1 MKRIV
6 TFGLLLSAATA
17 IWAQIS
23 KCDVNYDGEINTAD
37 VTAIY
42 NRIISGEEPQKPET
56 ADDLTYVTININGV
70 NYKMVLVEAGTFMM
84 GKTFDGDSRNESALP
99 VHQVTL
105 TDDYWIGRTEVTQQL
120 WEAVMGKENNNSPR
134 KYPYHPVSR
143 VSYYQAVIFCMKVYS
158 LLKDGLPEGMYVRL
172 PYEAEWEYA
181 ARGGKYSK
189 GCLYSGS
196 DHMDDVGWCY
206 FNSLMYDSAD
216 EAGADENITFRIH
229 RVGDKFPNEL
239 GIWDMS
245 GNVEEWCIDLYG
257 PYSSG
262 AQTNP
267 TGSSSGEEGVLRG
280 GSPMTYPDKL
290 IDSYYYFTNTV
301 FTRNYLDRNKDG
313 AYTGLRLVIGKYI

>member
-1 MKRIV
+1 
-6 TFGLLLSAATA
+6 
-17 IWAQIS
+17 
-23 KCDVNYDGEINTAD
+23 
-37 VTAIY
+37 
-42 NRIISGEEPQKPET
+42 
-56 ADDLTYVTININGV
+56 
-70 NYKMVLVEAGTFMM
+70 
-84 GKTFDGDSRNESALP
+84 
-99 VHQVTL
+99 
-105 TDDYWIGRTEVTQQL
+105 
-120 WEAVMGKENNNSPR
+120 MGKENNNSPR

-158 LLKDGLPEGMYVRL
+158 LLKDGLPEGMYVRM

-245 GNVEEWCIDLYG
+245 GNVEEWCQGWYDR
-257 PYSSG
+257 YSSDSQTDPAG
-262 AQTNP
+262 AT
-267 TGSSSGEEGVLRG
+267 SGISRVLRG
-280 GSPMTYPDKL
+280 GSWCTCAAYCRT
-290 IDSYYYFTNTV
+290 SSRYFCPPTIK
-301 FTRNYLDRNKDG
+301 FNYL
-313 AYTGLRLVIGKYI
+313 GLRLAR

>member
-1 MKRIV
+1 
-6 TFGLLLSAATA
+6 
-17 IWAQIS
+17 
-23 KCDVNYDGEINTAD
+23 
-37 VTAIY
+37 
-42 NRIISGEEPQKPET
+42 
-56 ADDLTYVTININGV
+56 
-70 NYKMVLVEAGTFMM
+70 
-84 GKTFDGDSRNESALP
+84 
-99 VHQVTL
+99 
-105 TDDYWIGRTEVTQQL
+105 
-120 WEAVMGKENNNSPR
+120 MGKENNNSPR
-134 KYPYHPVSR
+134 KYLYHPVSR
-143 VSYYQAVIFCMKVYS
+143 VSYYQAVIFCMKVNL

-216 EAGADENITFRIH
+216 EAGADENITFRIP
-229 RVGDKFPNEL
+229 RVGDKFPSEL

-245 GNVEEWCIDLYG
+245 GHVEEWCMDLFG

-290 IDSYYYFTNTV
+290 NGFYYYGSNTV

-313 AYTGLRLVIGKYI
+313 AYTGLRLVIGKYF